1 MRRAARSVLAL
12 LALAALVAAAP
23 ARAATPPRS
32 ASSGSYLSAGGEAA
46 WLFER
51 GRGAR
56 SVVAEA
62 LFRPGTVGQ
71 FSRTLAE
78 QRLGLTLRYHRGIV
92 RDLLRL
98 QGVEICLRRALGE
111 TDRPWQ
117 PFVELGVGQ
126 VAVDFERGGSDRS
139 TWNAVL
145 SAGTERAL
153 GARWLI
159 EGAVQVRSIEYA
171 GESLTHA
178 AFLITIG
185 GRIDA

>member
-1 MRRAARSVLAL
+1 MKGAAGFALAL
-12 LALAALVAAAP
+12 LALAALATAAP
-23 ARAATPPRS
+23 ARAAAPPS
-32 ASSGSYLSAGGEAA
+32 APAGTYLCAGGEAA
-46 WLFER
+46 WLFDR

-56 SVVAEA
+56 SIVAEA
-62 LFRPGTVGQ
+62 LFQPGTVGQ

-92 RDLLRL
+92 RELLHL
-98 QGVEICLRRALGE
+98 QGAEICLRRGLGE
-111 TDRPWQ
+111 AGRPWQ

-126 VAVDFERGGSDRS
+126 VQVDFERGGSDRS

-145 SAGTERAL
+145 SAGTERTL
-153 GARWLI
+153 GARWLL

>member
-1 MRRAARSVLAL
+1 VRRAAALL
-12 LALAALVAAAP
+12 LALAALAAAAP
-23 ARAATPPRS
+23 RQAVGAEQGASPGAALCIG
-32 ASSGSYLSAGGEAA
+32 AEVA

-56 SVVAEA
+56 SVVVEA
-62 LFRPGTVGQ
+62 LFPPGTVGQ

-78 QRLGLTLRYHRGIV
+78 QRLGLTLRYHRGVV
-92 RDLLRL
+92 RELLRL
-98 QGVEICLRRALGE
+98 QGAEICLRRALGE

-153 GARWLI
+153 GARWLL
-159 EGAVQVRSIEYA
+159 EGAVQVRSIEFS

-178 AFLITIG
+178 ALLITIG

>member
-1 MRRAARSVLAL
+1 MRRAATLL
-12 LALAALVAAAP
+12 LALAALA
-23 ARAATPPRS
+23 AATPLEAIAAEGG
-32 ASSGSYLSAGGEAA
+32 ASPGAALCAGGEVA

-56 SVVAEA
+56 SVVVEA
-62 LFRPGTVGQ
+62 LFPPDVVGQ

-92 RDLLRL
+92 RELLQL
-98 QGVEICLRRALGE
+98 QGAELCLRRAFGE
-111 TDRPWQ
+111 KGRPWQ

-153 GARWLI
+153 GARWLL
-159 EGAVQVRSIEYA
+159 EGAVQVRSVEYS